1 MDVPYLFCKLIIA
14 PEPTLGLYVSADQHL
29 ACSQARMLGVAEARL
44 ATRKRAWFR
53 PSETEMR
60 KKGEAFAWISG
71 WWEKLQVVGL
81 S

>member
-1 MDVPYLFCKLIIA
+1 MEGPYLFCKLIIV
-14 PEPTLGLYVSADQHL
+14 PKPTLGLYVSGDQHL
-29 ACSQARMLGVAEARL
+29 ACAQARTLGDAEAGL
-44 ATRKRAWFR
+44 ATPRRAWFR

-71 WWEKLQVVGL
+71 WWENLQVVGL